1 MGVRFS
7 HPLPFRLLSCQNLS
21 GSFLFVSIK
30 LSRYY
35 ISLYNDCNFLIYFLL
50 NIVYN
55 DNRDKVLGGDSML
68 VKIFNSKNKLQVRS
82 KNEKNI
88 KFTIL
93 LILLVIFLTGCV
105 KFNPTM

>member
-1 MGVRFS
+1 MTF
-7 HPLPFRLLSCQNLS
+7 
-21 GSFLFVSIK
+21 
-30 LSRYY
+30 Y
-35 ISLYNDCNFLIYFLL
+35 INIYN
-50 NIVYN
+50 
-55 DNRDKVLGGDSML
+55 NRDKVLGGDSML